1 MNRKIN
7 NFARAARLFAY
18 SLPSLHHHYHHHHHL
33 YLYTVTNIVI
43 IKKTNK
49 YFHQCNIR
57 KKIHYITKNYVYRF
71 SYYDVKMP
79 SAKTTRKFK
88 RNTFRLA
95 KQLCTCITLF
105 CTFLFA
111 VRPLHG
117 YDVNC
122 IISRFIDNVNID
134 QHTTTNSF
142 FSLNLNIFLK
152 NSTPG
157 KFAYIGKS
165 E

>member
-1 MNRKIN
+1 M
-7 NFARAARLFAY
+7 
-18 SLPSLHHHYHHHHHL
+18 
-33 YLYTVTNIVI
+33 
-43 IKKTNK
+43 
-49 YFHQCNIR
+49 
-57 KKIHYITKNYVYRF
+57 TKSYVYRF

-79 SAKTTRKFK
+79 SATTTRKFK

>member
-33 YLYTVTNIVI
+33 YLYTVTNIAI

-57 KKIHYITKNYVYRF
+57 KKIHYITKSYVYRF

-95 KQLCTCITLF
+95 KQLCTASRYF
-105 CTFLFA
+105 VHFYSPSGHCTA
-111 VRPLHG
+111 TTR
-117 YDVNC
+117 Y

-142 FSLNLNIFLK
+142 FSL
-152 NSTPG
+152 
-157 KFAYIGKS
+157 
-165 E
+165 